1 VRRTRRTPAL
11 IALTL
16 VAGLLLWATPAQATF
31 PGSRGK
37 IAFSTDIGDNP
48 QIFTVK
54 PDGSGQKQITRDT
67 DGHAFAPDWSPDG
80 TQIAFEADTTG
91 NHEIYLMNADGTG
104 RTQLTNDPGFDH
116 FNPRFS
122 PDGSKIA
129 FARCPAP
136 TCAIYVM
143 NINGTGLTRLTSTTW
158 DAFDPE
164 WSPDGT
170 KIAFDSNKNGLVSA
184 VWVMNANG
192 SNQHRLT
199 APALEA
205 FYPDWS
211 PDGTHILFTSNCCI
225 GHSNVYVINADGTG
239 LRQLTHVPR
248 TSPGGAGFASYSPD
262 GKKIVLASDL
272 KHRNGCCNDL
282 YVMNADGTGLTRIV
296 ADQPAALLSDWGTSP

>member
-1 VRRTRRTPAL
+1 VRRTRWIPL
-11 IALTL
+11 LSSLTL
-16 VAGLLLWATPAQATF
+16 VAGLLLSATPARATF
-31 PGSRGK
+31 PGARGK

-48 QIFTVK
+48 QIFTVE
-54 PDGSGQKQITRDT
+54 PDGSDQTQITRDA
-67 DGHAFAPDWSPDG
+67 DGHAFAPDWSRDG
-80 TQIAFEADTTG
+80 TKIAFEGDATG

-104 RTQLTNDPGFDH
+104 RTQLTDDSAFDH

-129 FARCPAP
+129 FARCPVP

-170 KIAFDSNKNGLVSA
+170 KIAFDSNEDGLVSA

-192 SNQHRLT
+192 SHQHRLT

-211 PDGTHILFTSNCCI
+211 PDGTHLLFSSHCCI
-225 GHSNVYVINADGTG
+225 LHGNV
-239 LRQLTHVPR
+239 
-248 TSPGGAGFASYSPD
+248 
-262 GKKIVLASDL
+262 
-272 KHRNGCCNDL
+272 
-282 YVMNADGTGLTRIV
+282 YVMNADGTGLKQLTHVRHAALGGAGLASYSPDGTQIVLASDLKYRNGCCSDLYVMNANGGGLTRIV
-296 ADQPAALLSDWGTSP
+296 ANQPALLLSDWGASP